1 MIEVSL
7 IVMSGLAMAALL
19 RRQSAATRHWVLSTA
34 LLCAAAAPALD
45 LVVPA
50 WNLRPSAFVA
60 AARTP
65 RQQAL
70 AADAEKPLPQSAAAR
85 IDQSPGLS
93 DRIRAS
99 VSPTAL
105 QLIVPVWIT
114 GAAISLFI
122 LLVGLGR
129 LAWLAS
135 GADRLRR
142 GRWVELAVEIARGY
156 GVRRPVLLLQTD
168 HPTLLVTWGL
178 RRPKIILPKG
188 ASEWTDE
195 RVRVVLCHELAHIRR
210 QDWVVQM
217 LAELLRA
224 VYWFNPLVWI
234 ASRRLR
240 QESEQACD
248 DAVLSLGIEGVNGP
262 EYAEHLL
269 ALARDV
275 CRRRRTFLGLP
286 APAMVSLMR
295 PSSLERRVRAMLNT
309 RLNRR
314 PTTRLSRVATALGVL
329 GISVLIVGF
338 GATAQTFS
346 TFSGSV
352 VDPMN
357 GLIPKATLILTDVVR
372 QAKHEVR
379 TDENGRFEFVG
390 LPPGD
395 YLFEVRFPGFGTLK
409 GTVSVAGQNV
419 HKNLEL
425 QVGTLQETIS
435 VKGKPGTV
443 PASVA
448 PAVIG
453 AQSAKPR
460 GPEGCTVSPTSA
472 TGGNIRPPRKLKD
485 VKPIYPANL
494 QDARVGGAVLMEGR
508 IGTDGSIRELQVV
521 KAAHPELA
529 SAAVE
534 AVRQWQFDA
543 TLLNCVPVEVLL
555 NITVNFSVE

>member
-1 MIEVSL
+1 MIAVSL
-7 IVMSGLAMAALL
+7 IVLSGLAMAALL

-34 LLCAAAAPALD
+34 LMCAAAAPALA

-50 WNLRPSAFVA
+50 WDLRPTPFA
-60 AARTP
+60 AAVRSP
-65 RQQAL
+65 QQP
-70 AADAEKPLPQSAAAR
+70 ADSAHLGPARPQSAG
-85 IDQSPGLS
+85 IHTGQSPGIS
-93 DRIRAS
+93 DRIRAR
-99 VSPTAL
+99 VSPAAV
-105 QLIVPVWIT
+105 QLIAPVWIT
-114 GAAISLFI
+114 GAGISLFI

-135 GADRLRR
+135 RAESLRC
-142 GRWVELAVEIARGY
+142 GRWIELAAEISIGY
-156 GVRRPVLLLQTD
+156 GIQRPVLLLQTD

-178 RRPKIILPKG
+178 RRPKIILPFG

-195 RVRVVLCHELAHIRR
+195 RIRVVLCHELAHIRR

-217 LAELLRA
+217 LAEVLRA

-240 QESEQACD
+240 QESEHACD
-248 DAVLSLGIEGVNGP
+248 DAVLSLGIEGVDGP

-275 CRRRRTFLGLP
+275 CRHRRTFPSLP
-286 APAMVSLMR
+286 VPAMVSLMR

-309 RLNRR
+309 RLNRN
-314 PTTRLSRVATALGVL
+314 PTTRLSRAATTLGVL
-329 GISVLIVGF
+329 GMSVLIVGF
-338 GATAQTFS
+338 GAAAQTFS

-372 QAKHEVR
+372 QAKHEIR
-379 TDENGRFEFVG
+379 TDENGHFEFVG

-409 GTVSVAGQNV
+409 GTVNVAGQNV

-425 QVGTLQETIS
+425 QVGTLQETIN
-435 VKGKPGTV
+435 VKGKPGSI
-443 PASVA
+443 PASGPPVVIAAKAA
-448 PAVIG
+448 PRRG
-453 AQSAKPR
+453 A
-460 GPEGCTVSPTSA
+460 EGCTVSPTSA
-472 TGGNIRPPRKLKD
+472 TGGNIRPPMKLKD
-485 VKPIYPANL
+485 VRPVYPAHL
-494 QDARVGGAVLMEGR
+494 QDARVGGAVLMEAR
-508 IGTDGSIRELQVV
+508 IGTDGSIKDLQVV

-529 SAAVE
+529 SAAAE

-543 TLLNCVPVEVLL
+543 TLLNCVPVDVFM
-555 NITVNFSVE
+555 NVTVNFSVE